1 MAMSYPRSRERRWRV
16 TVTAAAAAGTLL
28 LAACGSASGSSALAT
43 IAPGSGHALAGFPG
57 TSGSPSE
64 LPTAMPTS
72 MAGMASTAPPG
83 SAAVKPV
90 AADAVTIHNFA
101 FGPQIVT
108 VKTGMTVHWTNQDSE
123 AHTVTSDAGAFNS
136 PVLQPGAS
144 FSFTFTK
151 PGTYSY
157 HCSIHPF
164 MTGKV
169 VVS

>member
-1 MAMSYPRSRERRWRV
+1 MPSGMAGMPSSAAS
-16 TVTAAAAAGTLL
+16 TAAAA
-28 LAACGSASGSSALAT
+28 
-43 IAPGSGHALAGFPG
+43 
-57 TSGSPSE
+57 
-64 LPTAMPTS
+64 
-72 MAGMASTAPPG
+72 
-83 SAAVKPV
+83 PV
-90 AADAVTIHNFA
+90 AADAVTIRNFA

-108 VKTGMTVHWTNQDSE
+108 VKLGETVHWTNRDSE

-157 HCSIHPF
+157 HCTIHPF

-169 VVS
+169 VVA

>member
-1 MAMSYPRSRERRWRV
+1 M
-16 TVTAAAAAGTLL
+16 T
-28 LAACGSASGSSALAT
+28 
-43 IAPGSGHALAGFPG
+43 
-57 TSGSPSE
+57 
-64 LPTAMPTS
+64 
-72 MAGMASTAPPG
+72 GMASTAPSG
-83 SAAVKPV
+83 TAAAKPA
-90 AADAVTIHNFA
+90 AADAVTIRNFA
-101 FGPQIVT
+101 FGPQVVT
-108 VKTGMTVHWTNQDSE
+108 VTLGTTVHWTNQDSE

-136 PVLQPGAS
+136 PVLQPGAG

>member
-1 MAMSYPRSRERRWRV
+1 MTGMPSTPP
-16 TVTAAAAAGTLL
+16 
-28 LAACGSASGSSALAT
+28 SG
-43 IAPGSGHALAGFPG
+43 
-57 TSGSPSE
+57 
-64 LPTAMPTS
+64 
-72 MAGMASTAPPG
+72 
-83 SAAVKPV
+83 AAVASPV
-90 AADAVTIHNFA
+90 AADAITIRNFA
-101 FGPQIVT
+101 FGPQVVT
-108 VKTGMTVHWTNQDSE
+108 VTQGATVHWTNHDSE

-144 FSFTFTK
+144 FSFTFSK

>member
-1 MAMSYPRSRERRWRV
+1 V
-16 TVTAAAAAGTLL
+16 AASAFALAG
-28 LAACGSASGSSALAT
+28 CGASGASP
-43 IAPGSGHALAGFPG
+43 APAAITPVSPSTLAGFPG
-57 TSGSPSE
+57 TSGSPSQ
-64 LPTAMPTS
+64 LPTAMPS
-72 MAGMASTAPPG
+72 AMAGMS
-83 SAAVKPV
+83 SAAASATAAARPV
-90 AADAVTIHNFA
+90 AADAVTIRNFD

-108 VKTGMTVHWTNQDSE
+108 VKPGATVHWTNQDSE
-123 AHTVTSDAGAFNS
+123 AHTVTSDAGAFSS
-136 PVLQPGAS
+136 PVLQPGAG